1 MIGTVRTVLLYSTTA
16 LFGVIFSGIF
26 LAEAITM
33 LDIVSLAL
41 VLGGIY
47 MLRNK
52 LAATE
57 EHGPEEEEQVS
68 EHTTPPRRTKS
79 RKRAKFTPK
88 ISVRKR
94 IEDEVIFQGWI
105 GAG

>member
-1 MIGTVRTVLLYSTTA
+1 
-16 LFGVIFSGIF
+16 
-26 LAEAITM
+26 
-33 LDIVSLAL
+33 
-41 VLGGIY
+41 

-57 EHGPEEEEQVS
+57 EHGPEEEEQVL
-68 EHTTPPRRTKS
+68 EHTMPPRRTKS